1 MSAGPG
7 AIIDAGPALTFL
19 ARKDTTRILYAGLGG
34 ADLLAPEQVEHEV
47 VRKSRQE
54 KRRFGA
60 AEVTWRTIVAANRLT
75 VLSDDET
82 AELTAAVQRLCLMPM
97 SERMRQQKDLGELLV
112 IAHAAVRA
120 EAGEDIAVLIQERN
134 GTAMAHNEARRI
146 EKLGGIGR
154 FRVWNTQTILLRA
167 VGSTYL
173 PDKATMKSVY
183 ESMLPLDAAL
193 PAISETDLLTAA
205 VWENN
210 GRDSPSRMRPPD

>member
-34 ADLLAPEQVEHEV
+34 ADLLAPEQVELEV
-47 VRKSRQE
+47 IRKSRQE

-60 AEVTWRTIVAANRLT
+60 AEAAWSTIVAANRLT

-120 EAGEDIAVLIQERN
+120 EAGEDVAVLIQERN
-134 GTAMAHNEARRI
+134 GTAMARNEARRI

-183 ESMLPLDAAL
+183 ESMLTLDAAL
-193 PAISETDLLTAA
+193 PAISETALLTAA

-210 GRDSPSRMRPPD
+210 GMD